1 VDTHLPAEQLD
12 EILSLQL
19 TVAWA
24 GEAAGDPKR
33 LGWWRTDLVDREGG
47 GDLFARLTPRTG
59 VWASLALARSA
70 ARRVDSTARESVAHG
85 DALWTPFHFGFD
97 IDEQLD
103 DRMAYHRSHERR
115 PAEVLGPRYLVERPW
130 SQEGLEALLKAL
142 GAPAVTETPAGR
154 QIAARA
160 GSPADAASLLFAALQ
175 PLGATYPLP
184 YFEVLA

>member
-1 VDTHLPAEQLD
+1 MTAHLPAEQLD
-12 EILSLQL
+12 EILALQL

-59 VWASLALARSA
+59 VWASLALVRAA

-103 DRMAYHRSHERR
+103 DRMAYHRSHERS
-115 PAEVLGPRYLVERPW
+115 PAEVLGSRYLVERPW
-130 SQEGLEALLKAL
+130 SKAGLEVLLKAL

-154 QIAARA
+154 QITTSVVA
-160 GSPADAASLLFAALQ
+160 PAHAASLLFAALL

-184 YFEVLA
+184 HIEALA